1 MSSAA
6 QASPGT
12 LEAIRK
18 ANSNPSVNDNRQH
31 RYYRHQQQEE
41 ENGGEDD
48 ADDIDNDDATAG
60 VVSLIQGWKFRLH
73 DSYTQP

>member
-1 MSSAA
+1 LSSAA

-31 RYYRHQQQEE
+31 RYYRQQQQEE
-41 ENGGEDD
+41 ENGGEGD
-48 ADDIDNDDATAG
+48 ADDVDNDEATTG
-60 VVSLIQGWKFRLH
+60 VASLIQG
-73 DSYTQP
+73 